1 MVRVI
6 GLLRRKNTIL
16 RRILPINFLISSVN
30 GSQEEAIPM
39 IDGIINVCSALVN
52 LWHVIVLFDGHD
64 TTFGGPQ
71 LSRQNKVCHGKI
83 MVVHIYKHNKQF
95 LKHNKHFFKRNT
107 ELSEHNNF
115 PRKYAANKI

>member
-16 RRILPINFLISSVN
+16 RGILPINFLISSVN

-64 TTFGGPQ
+64 TTYGGPQ
-71 LSRQNKVCHGKI
+71 LSRK
-83 MVVHIYKHNKQF
+83 
-95 LKHNKHFFKRNT
+95 
-107 ELSEHNNF
+107 NNGGPYLQTQQTILETQQTLF
-115 PRKYAANKI
+115 